1 MHGNAGDRFLRSQ
14 GIMPRSRR
22 AGEALP
28 LLVSQREMDQCLKS
42 GIDRSI
48 RLVRGFDSGKV
59 CGTVEELDRIELR
72 RTE

>member
-1 MHGNAGDRFLRSQ
+1 MPEIDSCAGRESCQ
-14 GIMPRSRR
+14 EAVEPGRR
-22 AGEALP
+22 
-28 LLVSQREMDQCLKS
+28 LLVSQDEMEQCLKS

-48 RLVRGFDSGKV
+48 RLVRGFDSRKV